1 MASVG
6 DLFFQEQLTERRT
19 RLEAVTSRNGETEEI
34 HRLVAQVDAA
44 LARLE
49 SGTFGVCELCGG
61 TVEPERI
68 IADPLTR
75 ICLDELPPAERRRL
89 EADLEMAGRIQRA
102 LLPPENFAAHGWEV
116 HYRYEPLG
124 LVSGDYCDLIVS
136 EGGGHGASNGHS
148 KELFFLLGD
157 VSGKGVAASLL
168 MSHLHAMFRSLVT
181 VSQPLDQM
189 LSVASRLFCES
200 TTAGQFA
207 TLVAGRANSEGE
219 LEIVSAGHP
228 PGLLLH
234 CDGVTRIES
243 GGFPLGMF
251 SDAHFTTHRIKTCP
265 GDALLFYSDGVTE
278 SRSDAGEE
286 YGVDRLSKLAEK
298 HRGAAPAMFVAGCLD
313 DLRTF
318 SGSQPRHDDV
328 TLMALRRATA

>member
-6 DLFFQEQLTERRT
+6 NAFFQEQLMKRRE
-19 RLEAVTSRNGETEEI
+19 RLEAVTSRNGETAEI

-49 SGTFGVCELCGG
+49 GGTFGICEVCGG
-61 TVEPERI
+61 TLEPERMV
-68 IADPLTR
+68 ADPLTR
-75 ICLDELPPAERRRL
+75 ICLDELPPEERRRL
-89 EADLEMAGRIQRA
+89 EDDLEMASRIQRA
-102 LLPPENFAAHGWEV
+102 LLPPQNLSAHGWDV

-136 EGGGHGASNGHS
+136 PANGHAG
-148 KELFFLLGD
+148 ELFFLLGD
-157 VSGKGVAASLL
+157 VSGKGVSASLL

-181 VSQPLDQM
+181 TGQPLGQM

-207 TLVAGRANSEGE
+207 TLIAGRADANGCV
-219 LEIVSAGHP
+219 EIASAGHP
-228 PGLLLH
+228 PALLLH
-234 CDGVTRIES
+234 CNGVTRIES

-251 SDAHFTTHRIKTCP
+251 SDARFVTQKLEVCP

-278 SRSDAGEE
+278 SRGASGEE
-286 YGVDRLSKLAEK
+286 YGVDRLTKFAEQK
-298 HRGAAPAMFVAGCLD
+298 RNSTPAEMVAGCMS
-313 DLRTF
+313 DLRAF
-318 SGSQPRHDDV
+318 SGGERRTDDV
-328 TLMALRRATA
+328 TVMALRRAAEQAAAA